1 MASYYAA
8 YSAASA
14 KFLFVAWDLDSVR
27 DGAVKCHFLAD
38 DSLVE
43 VYAIPAERYAP
54 DCVADARK
62 IGFEVFRGARV
73 SDAARH

>member
-14 KFLFVAWDLDSVR
+14 KFLFVAWDMDSVR
-27 DGAVKCHFLAD
+27 NGAVKSHFLRD

-62 IGFEVFRGARV
+62 IGVQVFRGARV
-73 SDAARH
+73 SDATGH